1 MGKLDN
7 RAARPK
13 GRSLAALAGLALAGV
28 AAAAMP
34 ARAEADRFAD
44 LLASVPADID
54 LWQGG
59 EVYYCDL
66 QTFLPIHPGVVGR
79 LVTLP
84 QDVFS
89 AGVATDFE
97 DEQLLAVAGLPWSAL
112 SGLVSFGRMPA
123 EGRVFALDAGAM
135 AAAGPAAALEVA
147 GFARADPDGVPVYW
161 VLADGE
167 MAFELNTVFRSNPLL
182 PDIPVAIRVA
192 LLDDRIAT
200 ARTWPMM
207 EAMLDVRS
215 GTHPALGDEPAV
227 SAALDALEGQGLVVQ
242 AVMTA
247 RSFTAEEMADAIL
260 PDDATQAA
268 RREAI
273 DRLGGTVDPRAPYE
287 LMLLADLSLPVG
299 DAGALVLVYD
309 SAADAERAAAD
320 LQTLW
325 AEGRSLATNQP
336 FAGPLLG
343 GWQIEVVAVGD
354 RHAVRMV
361 IPSPQFTGQPQ
372 PMFRHLYQ
380 LYVRLDLPI
389 MVAAPRGG

>member
-7 RAARPK
+7 RVARPK
-13 GRSLAALAGLALAGV
+13 GSSLHALAGLALAGV
-28 AAAAMP
+28 LTAAMP
-34 ARAEADRFAD
+34 AAAEADRFAD
-44 LLASVPADID
+44 LLGSVPADID

-66 QTFLPIHPGVVGR
+66 QTFLPIHPGVTNR
-79 LVTLP
+79 LATLP

-89 AGVATDFE
+89 AGVATDF
-97 DEQLLAVAGLPWSAL
+97 DDDQLQEVAGLPWTAL
-112 SGLVSFGRMPA
+112 TGLVSFGRVPA

-135 AAAGPAAALEVA
+135 AGADPAGALEAAG
-147 GFARADPDGVPVYW
+147 FSRADPDAGPVYW
-161 VLADGE
+161 VLPDGE
-167 MAFELNTVFRSNPLL
+167 MAFELNTVFRPNPLL

-192 LLDDRIAT
+192 LLGDRIAT

-207 EAMLDVRS
+207 EDMLDVRS
-215 GTHPALGDEPAV
+215 GTRAALGDVPAV
-227 SAALDALEGQGLVVQ
+227 SAALAALEGQGLVVQ

-247 RSFTAEEMADAIL
+247 RTFTAEEMADTIL
-260 PDDATQAA
+260 PDDAT
-268 RREAI
+268 EAVRQEVI
-273 DRLGGTVDPRAPYE
+273 ERLGGSANLRAPYE
-287 LMLLADLSLPVG
+287 LMLLADLSLLFG

-309 SAADAERAAAD
+309 TAADAERAAAD

-325 AEGRSLATNQP
+325 AEGRSLITDQP
-336 FAGPLLG
+336 FSGPLLG
-343 GWQIEVVAVGD
+343 GWQIEVVPVGD

-361 IPSPQFTGQPQ
+361 IPSPQLTGQPQ

-389 MVAAPRGG
+389 MVAAPRGE